1 MEKTYTLKVTRF
13 RAFSPNP
20 SETTCS
26 GTFEELKEHFKYTL
40 ECGHAYDRKVN
51 VNPKTIKSLISN
63 VEKAVI
69 ARSNGSSSYNI
80 ELVK

>member
-1 MEKTYTLKVTRF
+1 MEKTYTLKITRS
-13 RAFSPNP
+13 RAFFPNP
-20 SETTCS
+20 SVSTST
-26 GTFEELKEHFKYTL
+26 GTLEELKENFKYTL
-40 ECGHAYDRKVN
+40 ETGHAYDRKVN

-69 ARSNGSSSYNI
+69 ARSNGTSSYSI